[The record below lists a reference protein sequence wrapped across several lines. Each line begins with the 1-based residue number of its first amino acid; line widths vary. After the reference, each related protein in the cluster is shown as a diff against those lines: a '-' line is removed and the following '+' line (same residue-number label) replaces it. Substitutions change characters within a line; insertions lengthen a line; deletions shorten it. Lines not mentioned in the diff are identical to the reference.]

1 MSGTRLLFTSCPLF
15 TNRRANTWTTL
26 PYVLLASQRR
36 YGATSLTR
44 MSANSNRALV
54 IVESPAKARTIAKYL
69 PEEQYE
75 VRSCV
80 GHIREL
86 PSSAKRIPAKFKAL
100 PWAKLGV
107 NIEDDFRPLYVLIE
121 GKSKLISELRTQL
134 ADKRELILATDDDR
148 EGEAI
153 SWHLLEV
160 LKPQVPVRRAV
171 FHEITHDAVQ
181 SGLDSTRDLDM
192 NLVQAQET
200 RRVLDRLVG
209 YTMSPL
215 LWKKIARGLSAGRV
229 QSVAMAQLV
238 RREYARLRFI
248 PSQYLSCAA
257 TLSSVKSDDD
267 SVVSANL
274 AAVDGIR
281 LARGADFDGETGN
294 LRDDLKSGSLHNF
307 APETL
312 RDLVSRAT
320 DKTATVS
327 AVERRSASRNPQLP
341 LITSTLQQECG
352 NKLGMGAGR
361 TMRAAQRL
369 YENGYITYMRTD
381 NPVMSEAAVTA
392 ARDAIISDFGKEF
405 VNKELGKPLKKPK
418 AAQAAHEA
426 IRPAGNSFKKPG
438 DTDLEGDELKVY
450 DLIYRRTL
458 ASQMTPA
465 KVDTT
470 KVSFDISVE
479 DPHGELRMLTFRATG
494 SIIVFPGFLAVMKGD
509 ASSEKSTQ
517 FLPEIEKGSSFT
529 FNQIDVIEHST
540 KPPARY
546 NDASLVKNLE
556 ELGVGRPST
565 YAAIIEKL
573 IDRGYAFR
581 GKALGEHKGVSA
593 QSLVPSLSAFAVER
607 LLSEHFSDFVD
618 AQFTAR
624 MEATLDDIAAGAA
637 DRSAYL
643 ADYYS
648 GESGLAA
655 SVARTEADIDPAEFR
670 RICLPNLPTGMC
682 DKVPTSKKGR
692 SRTASSSP
700 TPSKSKDWSTTRLL
714 VNSYGPY
721 IERDGSVIA
730 SLPKTTLADE
740 LNEAHLEQLIKIARD
755 PPVLGRH
762 PETDQV
768 VVLKTSRYGPYVQL
782 GRDEEYA
789 EGEKPKRAGLLR
801 GMTVE
806 ELDVATA
813 VKLLSLPRDLG
824 LDPRSKASVTVH
836 QGPFG
841 PYIACDG
848 VTVALRGEPSRVLTV
863 ELDECV
869 ELLEAARERRE
880 KREERQAAKTAAA
893 AAAETSPA
901 ATNTTKDKVG
911 DNSTKKRSVKGSQ
924 TKGTSEGG
932 KVEKKKATSSATKKK
947 SKMKDTEKVTAD
959 EKSSFLRA
967 S

>member
-1 MSGTRLLFTSCPLF
+1 
-15 TNRRANTWTTL
+15 
-26 PYVLLASQRR
+26 
-36 YGATSLTR
+36 
-44 MSANSNRALV
+44 MSAASNRALV
-54 IVESPAKARTIAKYL
+54 IVESPAKARTIAKFL
-69 PEEQYE
+69 PQEQYE

-86 PSSAKRIPAKFKAL
+86 PSSAKRIPTKFKSL
-100 PWAKLGV
+100 PWARLGV
-107 NIEDDFRPLYVLIE
+107 NVEDNFRPLYVLIE
-121 GKSKLISELRTQL
+121 GKSKLISELRANL

-160 LKPQVPVRRAV
+160 LKPQIPVRRAV

-181 SGLDSTRDLDM
+181 SGLSSTRQLDM
-192 NLVQAQET
+192 DLVEAQET

-248 PSQYLSCAA
+248 SSNYLSCAA
-257 TLSSVKSDDD
+257 TLSENGSNSEVD
-267 SVVSANL
+267 AIL
-274 AAVDGIR
+274 AAVDGVR
-281 LARGADFDGETGN
+281 LARGSDFDGETGN
-294 LRDDLKSGSLHNF
+294 LRSELKQGSLHNF
-307 APETL
+307 STEVL
-312 RDLVSRAT
+312 QNLVFSAE
-320 DKTATVS
+320 DKVATVS
-327 AVERRSASRNPQLP
+327 GVERRSALRRPLLP

-369 YENGYITYMRTD
+369 YENGFITYMRTD
-381 NPVMSEAAVTA
+381 NPTMSEAGVAA
-392 ARDAIISDFGKEF
+392 ARAAVKSSFGEEY
-405 VNKELGKPLKKPK
+405 VNNESAKSFKKPK

-426 IRPAGNSFKKPG
+426 IRPAGNSFRKPE
-438 DTDLEGDELKVY
+438 DTDLDGDELKVY
-450 DLIYRRTL
+450 NLIYRRTL
-458 ASQMTPA
+458 SSQMAPA

-470 KVSFDISVE
+470 KVTFDVKVQDS
-479 DPHGELRMLTFRATG
+479 HGESRTLTFRASG

-509 ASSEKSTQ
+509 LSTEKSSQ
-517 FLPEIEKGSSFT
+517 FLPEIEKGSKFT
-529 FNQIDVIEHST
+529 ISKADVIEHST

-546 NDASLVKNLE
+546 NDASLVKTLE
-556 ELGVGRPST
+556 EIGVGRPST
-565 YAAIIEKL
+565 YAVIIEKL

-581 GKALGEHKGVSA
+581 GKTLGEHKGVSA

-624 MEATLDDIAAGAA
+624 MEATLDDIAAGNA

-643 ADYYS
+643 ANYYS
-648 GESGLAA
+648 GENGLAA
-655 SVARTEADIDPAEFR
+655 NVAKTETEIDPAEFR
-670 RICLPNLPTGMC
+670 RICLPNLPAGMC
-682 DKVPTSKKGR
+682 SNSTPSKRGRRRSTSLP
-692 SRTASSSP
+692 P
-700 TPSKSKDWSTTRLL
+700 TPSSSKDWSTTRLL

-740 LNEAHLEQLIKIARD
+740 LNEEHLEQLISIARD

-789 EGEKPKRAGLLR
+789 EGEKPKRASLLR
-801 GMTVE
+801 GMAVE

-813 VKLLSLPRDLG
+813 VQLLSLPRNLG
-824 LDPRSKASVTVH
+824 EDPRTGAPVTVH

-841 PYIACDG
+841 PYISCDG
-848 VTVALRGEPSRVLTV
+848 VTVALRGEESRVLTV
-863 ELDECV
+863 ELEECMEV
-869 ELLEAARERRE
+869 LEAARERRE
-880 KREERQAAKTAAA
+880 KREKRQASKAAA
-893 AAAETSPA
+893 AAATGSKGDARDKNSSP
-901 ATNTTKDKVG
+901 
-911 DNSTKKRSVKGSQ
+911 
-924 TKGTSEGG
+924 
-932 KVEKKKATSSATKKK
+932 KVEKLKTANSKTVSRTGTKTEKQSK
-947 SKMKDTEKVTAD
+947 TIRRKMKEEQKVTA
-959 EKSSFLRA
+959 EGEPNFVTA